1 MSQIF
6 FFLGITYRQLHQYDE
21 AVQSYQNAIQL
32 NHFFSD
38 CYFNLGNIYYEQSDF
53 AKADLCYKSSLEA
66 LEEDRKIQM
75 YRHLDD
81 DYSAQPQ
88 AQQEKSQIVTCGRIC
103 NMIAETSKEIATIDV
118 AIKYYLKGIAF
129 EPLFLDN
136 IIDLSN
142 LCY

>member
-1 MSQIF
+1 
-6 FFLGITYRQLHQYDE
+6 
-21 AVQSYQNAIQL
+21 
-32 NHFFSD
+32 
-38 CYFNLGNIYYEQSDF
+38 
-53 AKADLCYKSSLEA
+53 LEA

-81 DYSAQPQ
+81 EYQQPVAQPD
-88 AQQEKSQIVTCGRIC
+88 KPIVTYGRIC

-142 LCY
+142 ICQ